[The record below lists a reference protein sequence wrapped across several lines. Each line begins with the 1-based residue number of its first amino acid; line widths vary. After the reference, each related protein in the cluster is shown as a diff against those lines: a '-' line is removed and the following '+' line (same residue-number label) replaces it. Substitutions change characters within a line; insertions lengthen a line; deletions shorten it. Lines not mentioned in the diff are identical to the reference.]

1 MPDVATIQ
9 PTELSPR
16 GETTDAVSPAV
27 ISIVTVLLDLDAAS
41 LTPGKS
47 RKVLTMQRKRRPLS
61 ARKRKPHFCRRRE
74 WKHAPQGGNDIWA
87 TRRGPITGRT
97 GTLTKKPLASA
108 SLSDIRDDTI
118 VLTGSM
124 SLIATALFSGS
135 GDLMKFLQANIPATA
150 MAVDSRYRQ
159 WVFVLSKVAAMRVAQ
174 KIASHRTDPDESP
187 VPLVF
192 PRRIPSWRAHLR
204 GDRAYLMHID
214 LVPPLL
220 DALRDNA
227 HLRMIK
233 DPSLRF
239 DTSIPWEIRIEGGSE
254 LHAVWRDAQAQSAR
268 TISLARSDDA
278 WTIERDESSGNCHG
292 DCLTAGP
299 EVWLG
304 HFLANGERAATG
316 G

>member
-1 MPDVATIQ
+1 MW
-9 PTELSPR
+9 
-16 GETTDAVSPAV
+16 AV
-27 ISIVTVLLDLDAAS
+27 
-41 LTPGKS
+41 
-47 RKVLTMQRKRRPLS
+47 RRS
-61 ARKRKPHFCRRRE
+61 
-74 WKHAPQGGNDIWA
+74 
-87 TRRGPITGRT
+87 PITGRT
-97 GTLTKKPLASA
+97 GTLTKKPLAAA

-124 SLIATALFSGS
+124 SLIATALFNGS

-150 MAVDSRYRQ
+150 MAVDSRYRK
-159 WVFVLSKVAAMRVAQ
+159 WVFVLSKVPAMRVAQ
-174 KIASHRTDPDESP
+174 KIAIHRTDADDAP

-214 LVPPLL
+214 LVPPML

-239 DTSIPWEIRIEGGSE
+239 DTSIPWEIRMERGSE
-254 LHAVWRDAQAQSAR
+254 LHAVWRDAQAQTAR
-268 TISLARSDDA
+268 TISLARNDDA
-278 WTIERDESSGNCHG
+278 WTIKRDESFENCPG
-292 DCLTAGP
+292 DCLAGGP
-299 EVWLG
+299 EAWLR
-304 HFLANGERAATG
+304 HFLANEEQTAVG